1 MGRRKLFC
9 ELSPFTYRL
18 SVCKGRTIRRLRNLR
33 VRRFAREQREELLP
47 VVVYAQRT
55 LMRRRLGNVEMQLQ
69 ENKVINLNLAAPK
82 VSGVVIKPGEIFSF
96 WELVGAC
103 KAREGY
109 REGLVISNGRPA
121 RGIGGGMCQMTNL
134 IHWLV
139 LHTPLDIVEHH
150 HHDGLDLFPDYG
162 RQIPFGTGTSIMY
175 NYLDYRFQNNT
186 GQEYQLILSTTEE
199 YLCGEI
205 RTSVPLPVKYHIG
218 VENER
223 FVRVDGEVFRAGQ
236 VFRRCVDRA
245 SGAEL
250 ERKLI
255 KENWAKVM
263 YDSALIPAVLLREE

>member
-18 SVCKGRTIRRLRNLR
+18 SVCKGRTIRRLQNLR
-33 VRRFAREQREELLP
+33 VKNFARERREELLP

-69 ENKVINLNLAAPK
+69 ENKVVNLNLAAPK
-82 VSGVVIKPGEIFSF
+82 VSGIVIKPGELFSF

-103 KAREGY
+103 GARKGY

-121 RGIGGGMCQMTNL
+121 RGVGGGMCQMTNL

-150 HHDGLDLFPDYG
+150 HHDGMDLFPDYG

-175 NYLDYRFQNNT
+175 NYLDYRFRNNT
-186 GQEYQLILSTTEE
+186 EQEYQLILSTTEE

-205 RTSVPLPVKYHIG
+205 RTSAPFPVKYHIG

-223 FVRVDGEVFRAGQ
+223 FVRMGGEVFRAGQ

-245 SGAEL
+245 TGAEV

-263 YDSALIPAVLLREE
+263 YDSALIPAALLREE

>member
-18 SVCKGRTIRRLRNLR
+18 SVCKGRTIRLLRNLR
-33 VRRFAREQREELLP
+33 VRRFARERREELLP

-103 KAREGY
+103 KARAGY
-109 REGLVISNGRPA
+109 REGLVFSNGRPA

-263 YDSALIPAVLLREE
+263 YDSALIPAALLREE

>member
-9 ELSPFTYRL
+9 ELSPFAYRI
-18 SVCKGRTIRRLRNLR
+18 SVCKERTIRRLQNLR
-33 VRRFAREQREELLP
+33 VKNFARERRVEHLP
-47 VVVYAQRT
+47 ILIYGQRT

-69 ENKVINLNLAAPK
+69 ENKVVNLNLAAPK
-82 VSGVVIKPGEIFSF
+82 VSGIVIKPGELFSF

-103 KAREGY
+103 EARKGY

-121 RGIGGGMCQMTNL
+121 RGVGGGMCQMTNL

-150 HHDGLDLFPDYG
+150 HHDGMDLFPDYG

-186 GQEYQLILSTTEE
+186 DQEYQIILYTTEE

-205 RTSVPLPVKYHIG
+205 RASSSIPLKYHIV
-218 VENER
+218 VEDER
-223 FVRVDGEVFRAGQ
+223 FVRVGDEIFRAGR
-236 VFRRCVDRA
+236 VFRRCIDRETG
-245 SGAEL
+245 SEL
-250 ERKLI
+250 EKKLI

-263 YDSALIPAVLLREE
+263 YDHSLLSTRLETER